1 MPETAAIEARGLTK
15 RYGSVTAV
23 EGLDLDV
30 RRGAVCGFLGPNGA
44 GKTTTIRMLLG
55 LVKPTS
61 GTARILGHALEDR
74 RALCTQVGAIIETP
88 AFYPYLSGEQNLRV
102 LADSSA
108 APVAPK
114 RIPELL
120 ERVGLADRARDKV
133 GTYSMGMR
141 QRLGIAAVLLTDPA
155 LLFLDEPTNGLD
167 PAGMREMRTLLGTLA
182 QEGRTVFVSSHQL
195 GEVEQVCT
203 DIVIVQSGVKKLQG
217 TVASLLEEGRR
228 LELQVAPL
236 DKALAVLSAHPSL
249 EPRVEGDTVW
259 VKAGRDEVPALVR
272 ALVGAGVDV
281 SGVAWRVPSLER
293 RFLELTGGAP

>member
-1 MPETAAIEARGLTK
+1 MPEIAAIEARGLTK

-55 LVKPTS
+55 LVKPTA
-61 GTARILGHALEDR
+61 GTARILGHAFDDR

-120 ERVGLADRARDKV
+120 ERVGLASRARDKT
-133 GTYSMGMR
+133 GTYSMGMK
-141 QRLGIAAVLLTDPA
+141 QRLGIAAVLLTDPE

-167 PAGMREMRTLLGTLA
+167 PAGMHEMRTLLSTLA

-236 DKALAVLSAHPSL
+236 DKALAVLSAHPAL
-249 EPRVEGDTVW
+249 EARTEGDVVLIKTE
-259 VKAGRDEVPALVR
+259 RHEVPALVR

-281 SGVAWRVPSLER
+281 SGVSWRVPSLER

>member
-1 MPETAAIEARGLTK
+1 MSETPAIEARGLTK
-15 RYGSVTAV
+15 RYGAVTAV
-23 EGLDLDV
+23 EGLDLEV

-55 LVKPTS
+55 LVRPTA
-61 GTARILGHALEDR
+61 GTARLLGHALEDW

-102 LADSSA
+102 LADSS
-108 APVAPK
+108 VAPIAPR

-120 ERVGLADRARDKV
+120 ERVGLVSRARDKV
-133 GTYSMGMR
+133 GTYSMGMK
-141 QRLGIAAVLLTDPA
+141 QRLGIAAVLLTDPK

-167 PAGMREMRTLLGTLA
+167 PAGMREMRALLSTLA

-203 DIVIVQSGVKKLQG
+203 DIVIMQSGVKKLQG
-217 TVASLLEEGRR
+217 TVASLLAEGRR

-236 DKALAVLSAHPSL
+236 DKALAVLSAHPAL
-249 EPRVEGDTVW
+249 EARVEGNAVS
-259 VKAGRDEVPALVR
+259 VKAERDEVPALVR

-281 SGVAWRVPSLER
+281 FGVEWRMPSLER
-293 RFLELTGGAP
+293 RFLELTGGAA

>member
-1 MPETAAIEARGLTK
+1 MPESAAIEARGLTK
-15 RYGSVTAV
+15 RYGAV
-23 EGLDLDV
+23 AAVQGLDLDV

-61 GTARILGHALEDR
+61 GTARILGHAMDDR
-74 RALCTQVGAIIETP
+74 QALCTQVGAIIETP
-88 AFYPYLSGEQNLRV
+88 AFYPFLSGEQNLRV

-108 APVAPK
+108 VPAPRQRVPA
-114 RIPELL
+114 LL

-133 GTYSMGMR
+133 GTYSLGMK
-141 QRLGIAAVLLTDPA
+141 QRLGIAAALLTDPQ

-167 PAGMREMRTLLGTLA
+167 PAGMHEMRTLIGTLA

-203 DIVIVQSGVKKLQG
+203 DIVIVQAGVKKLQG
-217 TVASLLEEGRR
+217 TVASLLEDGRR
-228 LELQVAPL
+228 MELQVAPL
-236 DKALAVLSAHPSL
+236 DKALAVLAANPALEARIEGSA
-249 EPRVEGDTVW
+249 VW
-259 VKAGRDEVPALVR
+259 VKAGREEVPSLVR

-281 SGVAWRVPSLER
+281 FSVASRVPSLER